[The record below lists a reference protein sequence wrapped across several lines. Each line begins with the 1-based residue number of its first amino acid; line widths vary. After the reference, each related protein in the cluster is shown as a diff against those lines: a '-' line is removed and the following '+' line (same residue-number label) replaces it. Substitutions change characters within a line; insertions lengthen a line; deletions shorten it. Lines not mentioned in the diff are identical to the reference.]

1 MNPIAFI
8 HLAFIMISLSLHGDK
23 EAHSRVGWL

>member
-8 HLAFIMISLSLHGDK
+8 HLAFIMIDLSLHGNK
-23 EAHSRVGWL
+23 EALSHAGWL